1 MSAPVDCVGI
11 WSCFRQKSQQRVNSA
26 AATCRKQT
34 DTPQRLINIPMVI
47 RERWLAL
54 IALFASLLL
63 VSPVAAE
70 TITFKVDIEAPDNL
84 AAVLRDNL
92 DIISW
97 AGRDDVNEEQIRQ
110 LVKTAPDQ
118 ARRLLETEGYFSAK
132 AQARIDRQQAGW
144 VVKLRIEPG
153 EPTRIVSVDFSI
165 TGAIEGDPDREQR
178 IASARAAFNLKE
190 GAIFRQRDWTA
201 GKEGA
206 THSLHRKLYAA
217 ARVTNSRA
225 EIDPNGLTANLTV
238 EIDSGPPFT
247 FGELEV
253 NGLQRYPVSI
263 VRNLSPI
270 KPGDP
275 YDEEQLLRFQKRLLV
290 SGRFASAVAFAD
302 SDPQQ
307 ANATPVTV
315 NVVETQ
321 ARTVEFGIG
330 LSTDRGPRGLVGY
343 TDQNTF
349 DRAIQLD
356 SRVQVDRLSQQA
368 VAGLTLPRNEKGWRY
383 GLEGGLKL
391 QDIQNEERSNWNI
404 TGAHTFLIE
413 EYQSQQSLQLL
424 AENTRLADNTE
435 DNVLALYL
443 AQKWS
448 WNKLNDLLAPREG
461 SFVGLE
467 VGGASE
473 EIVSDA
479 SFGRV
484 VGKVSYFLP
493 VKTFGTV
500 AARLEAGAV
509 ISDNRENIPSE
520 YLFRTGGDTTVRGYE
535 YQSLG
540 ILEGG
545 AIVGGRY
552 LLVGS
557 IEYIQWFTQ
566 QWGAAVFYDVGNAV
580 DKKSDF
586 EAVAGYGV
594 GARWYSPVGA
604 LNLDIA
610 YGEEVDE
617 YRIHFTAG
625 FVFR

>member
-1 MSAPVDCVGI
+1 
-11 WSCFRQKSQQRVNSA
+11 
-26 AATCRKQT
+26 
-34 DTPQRLINIPMVI
+34 MVI
-47 RERWLAL
+47 REHWLAL
-54 IALFASLLL
+54 FALSALLL
-63 VSPVAAE
+63 VAPAVAAE
-70 TITFKVDIEAPDNL
+70 TITFKVDIEAPANL

-92 DIISW
+92 DIVSW
-97 AGRDDVNEEQIRQ
+97 AGRDDVNEEQFRQ
-110 LVKTAPDQ
+110 LVNTAPDQ
-118 ARRLLETEGYFSAK
+118 ARRLLETEGYFSSK
-132 AQARIDRQQAGW
+132 ARTRIDREQPEW
-144 VVKLRIEPG
+144 VVNLVIEPG
-153 EPTRIVSVDFSI
+153 EPTRVVAIDFSI
-165 TGAIEGDPDREQR
+165 TGAIDSDPERTQR
-178 IASARAAFNLKE
+178 IAAARAAFGLQE
-190 GAIFRQRDWTA
+190 GAVFRQRDWAA

-225 EIDPNGLTANLTV
+225 EIDPNALTARLTV

-247 FGELEV
+247 FGDIQV
-253 NGLQRYPVSI
+253 NGLQRYPVRI

-275 YDEEQLLRFQKRLLV
+275 YDEQQLLKFQNRLLV
-290 SGRFASAVAFAD
+290 SGRFASAVVVAS

-307 ANATPVTV
+307 ANATPITV

-330 LSTDRGPRGLVGY
+330 LSTDRGPRGLIGY

-356 SRVQVDRLSQQA
+356 SRLQVDKLIQEA

-391 QDIQNEERSNWNI
+391 QDIQNEERFNWNI
-404 TGAHTFLIE
+404 TGAHTYLIE
-413 EYQSQQSLQLL
+413 EYQSQQSLELL
-424 AENTRLADNTE
+424 AENRRLADNTE

-448 WNKLNDLLAPREG
+448 WNKLNDLLKPREG
-461 SFVGLE
+461 SFLGLE
-467 VGGASE
+467 VGGASK

-493 VKTFGTV
+493 VKTFGTI
-500 AARLEAGAV
+500 AARLEAGSV
-509 ISDNRENIPSE
+509 IADSRRNIPSE

-540 ILEGG
+540 VSEGG

-557 IEYIQWFTQ
+557 IEYIQWLRP
-566 QWGAAVFYDVGNAV
+566 QWGAAVFYDAGNAV
-580 DKKSDF
+580 DTTSNF

-594 GARWYSPVGA
+594 GVRWYSPVGA
-604 LNLDIA
+604 LNFDVA